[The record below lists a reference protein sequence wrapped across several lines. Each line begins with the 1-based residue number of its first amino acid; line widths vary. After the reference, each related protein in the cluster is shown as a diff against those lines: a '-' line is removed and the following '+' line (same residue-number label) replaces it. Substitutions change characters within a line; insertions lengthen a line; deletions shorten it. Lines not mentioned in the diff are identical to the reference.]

1 MLRPDRAPAALET
14 VSPDA
19 LLVYRIAALSDKS
32 ALAALHTRHGMTLYA
47 VAYSLAFD
55 GAAADAA
62 VAAAFHEVWRSAACF
77 NARAGTVVRWLAD
90 LTRRA
95 VRTLHAPRLQAGRPE
110 PVRCEDA
117 TLDSVAV

>member
-1 MLRPDRAPAALET
+1 MRPDCASAAPKT

-32 ALAALHTRHGMTLYA
+32 ALRNLYTRHGMTLYA

-55 GAAADAA
+55 SEAADAA
-62 VAAAFHEVWRSAACF
+62 VAAAFREVWRSAASF
-77 NARAGTVVRWLAD
+77 DARAGSVVRWLAD

-95 VRTLHAPRLQAGRPE
+95 VGRPFTRRLPASRAA
-110 PVRCEDA
+110 PVRRDDA
-117 TLDSVAV
+117 TLDPACA

>member
-1 MLRPDRAPAALET
+1 MRPDCASAAPKT

-32 ALAALHTRHGMTLYA
+32 ALRNLYTRHGMTLYA

-55 GAAADAA
+55 SEAADAA
-62 VAAAFHEVWRSAACF
+62 VAAAFREVWRSAASF
-77 NARAGTVVRWLAD
+77 VVRWLAD

-95 VRTLHAPRLQAGRPE
+95 VGRPFTRRLPASRAA
-110 PVRCEDA
+110 PVRRDDA
-117 TLDSVAV
+117 TLDPACA